1 MSSRLWHPSP
11 PISDDAGAGYRNSCT
26 IKRGSFGFESLAGQ
40 LYFVAGSDDFRAYG
54 WEVPGMEALREQRT
68 ELSALDWAAHTSE
81 NTVWFRGLEHGAM
94 VLPCDL
100 SSPAFTLEGMYVL
113 LSLYVRLSVDCKFRI
128 MPPCMCFVT
137 DTQTL
142 PMIAT
147 AGIERMIRLHY
158 ATPMSMEHT
167 RNDYA
172 QVRPRTRTRS
182 STIDMAAVARA
193 MRRHVPSHAVSDSDA
208 EEENIPSRSS
218 SAQDTTT
225 SSAEPTAAELA
236 DQETIALFD
245 QLLEDEEGRTLFV
258 PYEFHLSDSS
268 DTDSIDTVAIDSMW
282 ATPSPSSSS
291 SSASVTSGVEA

>member
-1 MSSRLWHPSP
+1 
-11 PISDDAGAGYRNSCT
+11 
-26 IKRGSFGFESLAGQ
+26 
-40 LYFVAGSDDFRAYG
+40 
-54 WEVPGMEALREQRT
+54 
-68 ELSALDWAAHTSE
+68 
-81 NTVWFRGLEHGAM
+81 
-94 VLPCDL
+94 
-100 SSPAFTLEGMYVL
+100 
-113 LSLYVRLSVDCKFRI
+113 
-128 MPPCMCFVT
+128 
-137 DTQTL
+137 
-142 PMIAT
+142 MIAT